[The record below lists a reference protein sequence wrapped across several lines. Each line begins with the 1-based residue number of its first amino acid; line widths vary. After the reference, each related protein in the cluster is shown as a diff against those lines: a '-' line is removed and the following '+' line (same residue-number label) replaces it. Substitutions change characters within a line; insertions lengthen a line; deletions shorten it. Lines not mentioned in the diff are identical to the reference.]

1 MDEIKVVVSQEPG
14 KISWNYDEIK
24 KMLEVEMERYS
35 RMVYTDENIGDAKKD
50 AAYLRKLCKAIG
62 ERKTEIRKK
71 CLEPFGEI
79 EKQAEELIGL
89 IDKPLEMIDRLAKDY
104 EQRRRAT
111 VREKINAYFGEK
123 ALILPESI
131 REKAKA
137 QIYDSRWENATAT
150 QKSWKDG
157 ISSGIQKIVDEI
169 ETIKSFSGEFEQD
182 AMEVY
187 FEKLSLP
194 QAIYK
199 MNSMKAQ
206 KERILETERLR
217 KEKEERET
225 REKIVMQE
233 RLRKEQ
239 EEASITQ
246 MAAPNIRNRENAVIS
261 GMPDKTSGKQINV
274 GFTENNIP
282 NIRENEKNGMA
293 DISEY
298 PQKASAG
305 GIAKTIRIIGTQT
318 QIQKIE
324 GYIKF
329 IGADW
334 QEVQ

>member
-35 RMVYTDENIGDAKKD
+35 RIVYTDENIGDAKKD

-111 VREKINAYFGEK
+111 VREKINAYFDEK

-169 ETIKSFSGEFEQD
+169 ETIKSFSSEFEQD

-206 KERILETERLR
+206 KEHILEMERLR
-217 KEKEERET
+217 REKEEREKFAA
-225 REKIVMQE
+225 RELQH
-233 RLRKEQ
+233 KEQ
-239 EEASITQ
+239 EESSLFPN
-246 MAAPNIRNRENAVIS
+246 AAPNKIPDSREAGKNLTPVPPKPAS
-261 GMPDKTSGKQINV
+261 G
-274 GFTENNIP
+274 
-282 NIRENEKNGMA
+282 
-293 DISEY
+293 
-298 PQKASAG
+298 ASDD
-305 GIAKTIRIIGTQT
+305 GIVKIIRITGTQT

-329 IGADW
+329 IGADC
-334 QEVQ
+334 QGVQ

>member
-35 RMVYTDENIGDAKKD
+35 RIVYTDENIGDAKKD

-111 VREKINAYFGEK
+111 VREKINAYFDEK

-169 ETIKSFSGEFEQD
+169 ETIKSFSSEFEQD

-206 KERILETERLR
+206 KEHILEMERLR
-217 KEKEERET
+217 REKEEREKFAA
-225 REKIVMQE
+225 RELQH
-233 RLRKEQ
+233 KEQ
-239 EEASITQ
+239 EESSLFPN
-246 MAAPNIRNRENAVIS
+246 AAPNKIPDSREAGKNLTPVPPKPAS
-261 GMPDKTSGKQINV
+261 G
-274 GFTENNIP
+274 
-282 NIRENEKNGMA
+282 
-293 DISEY
+293 
-298 PQKASAG
+298 ASDD
-305 GIAKTIRIIGTQT
+305 GIVKIIRITGTQT

-329 IGADW
+329 IGADC

>member
-35 RMVYTDENIGDAKKD
+35 RIVYTDENIGDAKKD

-111 VREKINAYFGEK
+111 VREKINAYFDEK

-169 ETIKSFSGEFEQD
+169 ETIKSFSSEFEQD

-206 KERILETERLR
+206 KEHILEMERLR
-217 KEKEERET
+217 REKKEREKFAA
-225 REKIVMQE
+225 RELQH
-233 RLRKEQ
+233 KEQ
-239 EEASITQ
+239 EESSLFPN
-246 MAAPNIRNRENAVIS
+246 AAPNKIPDSREAGKNLTPVPPKPAS
-261 GMPDKTSGKQINV
+261 G
-274 GFTENNIP
+274 
-282 NIRENEKNGMA
+282 
-293 DISEY
+293 
-298 PQKASAG
+298 ASDD
-305 GIAKTIRIIGTQT
+305 GIVKIIRITGTQT

-329 IGADW
+329 IGADC

>member
-35 RMVYTDENIGDAKKD
+35 RIVYTDENIGDAKKD

-111 VREKINAYFGEK
+111 VREKINAYFDEK

-137 QIYDSRWENATAT
+137 QIYDSRWENAAAT

-169 ETIKSFSGEFEQD
+169 ETIKSFSSEFEQD

-206 KERILETERLR
+206 KEHILEMERLR
-217 KEKEERET
+217 REKEEREKFAA
-225 REKIVMQE
+225 RELQH
-233 RLRKEQ
+233 KEQ
-239 EEASITQ
+239 EESSLFPN
-246 MAAPNIRNRENAVIS
+246 AAPNKIPDSREAGKNLTPVPPKPAS
-261 GMPDKTSGKQINV
+261 G
-274 GFTENNIP
+274 
-282 NIRENEKNGMA
+282 
-293 DISEY
+293 
-298 PQKASAG
+298 ASDD
-305 GIAKTIRIIGTQT
+305 GIVKIIRITGTQT

-329 IGADW
+329 IGADC